1 MQQAIANAK
10 SESAKPNSG
19 FTLTDTQIDAICADA
34 AFNATELLYR
44 MSGKQFAGE
53 CGPVTAR
60 PLARPVNSDKRN
72 LVYRNWGYGGY
83 GSSNSMFLG
92 APPVV
97 SQYGPG
103 YAPEIECYDFPIR
116 EILLVKIDGVVIP
129 PDEYELRE
137 FKRLIRIRP
146 TAESVPTER
155 WGWPTSQIPD
165 LPDTQ
170 QGTFSITYTYGADP
184 GIGGINA
191 AIVLAQYLAL
201 PQLGDPT
208 RFPSRVSSFT
218 RQGVSAQVV
227 SPIDMIN
234 KQMTGIPEVDLW
246 LLAVNPTKA
255 RKQATVWSPDRA
267 PNRRQANVTNS

>member
-1 MQQAIANAK
+1 MQQAIYQAK
-10 SESAKPNSG
+10 QESQKPNAG
-19 FTLTDTQIDAICADA
+19 FTLTDSQIDAICANA
-34 AFNATELLYR
+34 AFNATETLYR

-53 CGPVTAR
+53 CGPVTIR
-60 PLARPVNSDKRN
+60 PLARPVNADRRA
-72 LVYRNWGYGGY
+72 LARRNWGGGGY
-83 GSSNSMFLG
+83 GTSNAMFINL
-92 APPVV
+92 PSVV

-103 YAPEIECYDFPIR
+103 YAPEIEMYDFPIR

-137 FKRLIRIRP
+137 FKRLIRLRV
-146 TAESVPTER
+146 TAESTPTER

-170 QGTFSITYTYGADP
+170 VGTFSVTYTYGADP
-184 GIGGINA
+184 GIGGFEA
-191 AIVLAQYLAL
+191 ALVLAQYLAL
-201 PQLGDPT
+201 PQLGDST
-208 RFPSRVSSFT
+208 RFPSRVTSIT

-255 RKQATVWSPDRA
+255 RRSATVWSPDRA